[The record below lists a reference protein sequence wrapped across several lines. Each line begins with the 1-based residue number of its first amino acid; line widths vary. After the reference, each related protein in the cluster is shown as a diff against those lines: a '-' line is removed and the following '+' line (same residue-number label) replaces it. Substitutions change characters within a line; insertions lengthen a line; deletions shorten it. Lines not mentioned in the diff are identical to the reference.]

1 MTKLPPPTN
10 EGCASPSSG
19 WSTYPVLLVGSDI
32 VRLILPFWADTDLN
46 GSPPVYRAATLPFEQ
61 LRHPHRRVAQ
71 PCPMSA
77 GARRE
82 WRVEAG
88 LDECDRGI
96 GMMTLSCMIAMD
108 SLVGA
113 IGASH

>member
-32 VRLILPFWADTDLN
+32 VPLILSSLADTDLN
-46 GSPPVYRAATLPFEQ
+46 GSPPVYRAAAPPFEQ

-71 PCPMSA
+71 PLPYVGRRGAKAPSA
-77 GARRE
+77 LHISLCIWPGCYPAR
-82 WRVEAG
+82 
-88 LDECDRGI
+88 
-96 GMMTLSCMIAMD
+96 T
-108 SLVGA
+108 
-113 IGASH
+113 AS